1 MTKANA
7 TDDDLTD
14 SSMTKNADVEDLL
27 VTTRSGRSK
36 DI

>member
-14 SSMTKNADVEDLL
+14 SSMTKDVDVEDL
-27 VTTRSGRSK
+27 VATTRSGRSN